1 MIPLTLMTRF
11 LGTLYLMVSA
21 GLLLLFLYAIVRG
34 RGNVPIVGTL
44 ALIFGW
50 PLVLL
55 NDNLR
60 RRLWTAINP
69 N

>member
-34 RGNVPIVGTL
+34 RANVSMVGTL

-55 NDNLR
+55 NDRLR